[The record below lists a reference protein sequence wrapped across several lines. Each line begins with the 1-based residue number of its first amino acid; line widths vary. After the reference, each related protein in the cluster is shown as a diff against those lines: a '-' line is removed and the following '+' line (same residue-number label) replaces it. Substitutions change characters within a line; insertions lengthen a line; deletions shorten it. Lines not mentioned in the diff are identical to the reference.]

1 MGAIECMQTPLGTL
15 FIILFVYSILTT
27 SIIILLI
34 WILKN
39 QFNKGEKNE
48 NN

>member
-1 MGAIECMQTPLGTL
+1 MGAIECMQTPLGTM
-15 FIILFVYSILTT
+15 FIILFAYGVLTT
-27 SIIILLI
+27 SVIILLI